1 MTTRTLKKAGL
12 IIASSMFVAATTSCK
27 DNDPNPGCT
36 GVHRSGP
43 AIVTI
48 ACTTEARAESLPHD
62 TLRVEFTDEHGQ
74 WIPCTRYMGEDTTNK
89 PYTQPVCD
97 AAKPTTPKFDCGHS
111 VGTFEIRATQGDR
124 TAGPIEI
131 KTRMKNACAYDDKT
145 LYHELTL
152 DLP

>member
-1 MTTRTLKKAGL
+1 MTYTQQNLALYGL
-12 IIASSMFVAATTSCK
+12 VFASAWSFQ
-27 DNDPNPGCT
+27 GCT
-36 GVHRSGP
+36 KDAKCQASYQPGP

-48 ACTTEARAESLPHD
+48 DCTDEARADALPND
-62 TLRVEFTDEHGQ
+62 VLVVEYTDEYGN
-74 WIPCTRYMGEDTTNK
+74 WKPCRRNDLHTLEVPAT

-97 AAKPTTPKFDCGHS
+97 AAKPTTPRFDCGHS
-111 VGTFEIRATQGDR
+111 VGTFEIRATQGAR